1 MKSLLTP
8 SRIALAM
15 LMIAIVVVGGYR
27 LWQWQSQPSVPV
39 LSLAATTPDAQQV
52 QNVYD
57 YYREAVRRNPKAAV
71 NYVRLAGAFMQ
82 AARLT
87 GQESTYLPPAQA
99 LLDEALA
106 LDPQHYEGRVV
117 QASLYNLFHQFEQ
130 ARDLANALIAEND
143 HHAATWGIL
152 VDAHL
157 ELGAYDDAVQACDR
171 MLAIRPDMA
180 SYTRASYLRE
190 LHGDNDGAI
199 QAMRMA
205 ADAGVYGREDRAWA
219 LYNLGQLYLAGGKPD
234 TAAFIFNGIL
244 EERPSSA
251 YAKQGLAEVAR
262 LRGDYDAAV
271 TLLQEAYTL
280 EPRTLFHERLAEVYR
295 EAGRV
300 AEAEALTEGILAS
313 FGAGQKMGENN
324 NMEYADF
331 LADLGRDL
339 PEALRLAQQEVE
351 RRPNHLHALETYAW
365 TLHHNGRSSEAVPYV
380 EKALRM
386 NNGDAMLHYR
396 AGMIY
401 AAAGQVQQ
409 ATRQFRLALDNRLEV
424 ESGLAAAE
432 VQNRLNT
439 LAAN

>member
-8 SRIALAM
+8 SRMALAM
-15 LMIAIVVVGGYR
+15 LMIAIVAVGSYR

-106 LDPQHYEGRVV
+106 LDSQHYEGRVV

-205 ADAGVYGREDRAWA
+205 ADAGVHGREDRAWA

-280 EPRTLFHERLAEVYR
+280 EPRTLFHERLAEAYR
-295 EAGRV
+295 EAGQI

-313 FGAGQKMGENN
+313 FEAGRKMGENN

>member
-8 SRIALAM
+8 SRMALAM
-15 LMIAIVVVGGYR
+15 LMIAIVAVGSYR

-205 ADAGVYGREDRAWA
+205 ADAGVHGREDRAWA

-280 EPRTLFHERLAEVYR
+280 EPRTLFHERLAEAYR
-295 EAGRV
+295 EAGQI

-313 FGAGQKMGENN
+313 FEAGRKMGENN

-401 AAAGQVQQ
+401 VAAGQVQQ

>member
-71 NYVRLAGAFMQ
+71 NYVRLAGAFVQ

>member
-8 SRIALAM
+8 SRMALAM

-71 NYVRLAGAFMQ
+71 NYVRLAGAFVQ